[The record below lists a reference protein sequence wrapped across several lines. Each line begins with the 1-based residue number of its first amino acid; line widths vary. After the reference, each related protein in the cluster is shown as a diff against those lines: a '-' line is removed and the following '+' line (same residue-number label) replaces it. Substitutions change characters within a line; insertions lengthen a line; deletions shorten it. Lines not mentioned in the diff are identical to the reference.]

1 MSVAVMP
8 EPPNVCLTLSNQ
20 RENVLLV
27 RETLSGM
34 AQTVGVDGVELN
46 DIRTAV
52 TEACNNVV
60 LHAYEGGEGPLQI
73 ELYLAESAVEVVV
86 RDHGTG
92 IKPRIRG
99 EEEDALGIG
108 LSIIQALAPR
118 VEFKDVPGGG
128 TEVRMEFPTT
138 AATALEALVIKG
150 FERPDVAAAELA
162 TTTGLAIAPSALARE
177 VLPRVGALVEG
188 PAFYP
193 FLSGA
198 ANLRR
203 GERVGQLRGSE
214 PAGQRVEDGDPG
226 GDAELVADA
235 LAAQGTES
243 STGHHLTMS
252 VSVEPRDLEL
262 RVGPLNSGSSERLI
276 ASSEIDGFGPVIEK
290 LTDDR
295 SIDANGG
302 SEILALRLRDRRN

>member
-1 MSVAVMP
+1 MP

-34 AQTVGVDGVELN
+34 AQAVGVDGVELN

-60 LHAYEGGEGPLQI
+60 LHAYEGGEGLLQI
-73 ELYLAESAVEVVV
+73 ELFLGEDAIEVVV

-118 VEFKDVPGGG
+118 VEFKDVAGGG
-128 TEVRMEFPTT
+128 TEVRMEFSMPS
-138 AATALEALVIKG
+138 AKALDALAVNG
-150 FERPDVAAAELA
+150 FQRPDVAAAELA
-162 TTTGLAIAPSALARE
+162 TTTGLAIAPSALARD
-177 VLPRVGALVEG
+177 VLPRVMCVL
-188 PAFYP
+188 
-193 FLSGA
+193 A
-198 ANLRR
+198 ARAHFSTDR
-203 GERVGQLRGSE
+203 IS
-214 PAGQRVEDGDPG
+214 
-226 GDAELVADA
+226 DAELVADA
-235 LAAQGTES
+235 LAARATES

-262 RVGPLNSGSSERLI
+262 RVGPLSSGSSERLI
-276 ASSEIDGFGPVIEK
+276 ASSEIDGYGPVIEK

-295 SIDANGG
+295 SIDADGG
-302 SEILALRLRDRRN
+302 SEILALRLRDQRS